1 MYFVALATDYD
12 GTLAE
17 EGRVAP
23 PTLQALQ
30 SLRES
35 GRKLILV
42 TGRELPELRRV
53 FPEIGR
59 FDLVVAENGA
69 LLYEPSTET
78 ETPLGAPPP
87 PAFLD
92 WLKQH
97 RVGPLSVG
105 RSIVATWEPNEKP
118 VLQAIRE
125 LGLELQII
133 FNKGAVMV
141 LPAGVNKASGLAA
154 ALERLKLSPLNVVG
168 IGDAENDHAFLRACG
183 CAVAVANALPMVK
196 DDAEIVTDAPR
207 GAGVAELIGRLVDN
221 DLAETAAATRRQ
233 RVLLAENPDGSPIEV
248 HPQSGS
254 LLIAGSS
261 GGGKSTIAAGLLERL
276 ADGGFQYC
284 VVDPEGDYAGF
295 DGAVTV
301 GDPKT
306 PPRLGE
312 VMELL
317 AQPHQSVVISLTGVE
332 LAERP
337 QFFAQLLPELS
348 RLRAQRGRPHWLLI
362 DEAHH
367 MLPPALANAE
377 VTVPRELA
385 ASILV
390 TVHPDH
396 LAPPA
401 LDAVGLV
408 LTVGA
413 AAVKSLRSLCTRIG
427 EMTPRVDD
435 RPLERSEALLWE
447 RGTAAARRVCTIR
460 PQAERLRHRRKYAE
474 GELGPDKSFY
484 FRGPQGSLN
493 LRAQNLNL
501 FVQIGDG
508 VDDAT
513 WLHHLRAG
521 DYSRWLGDAI
531 GDGELAAEVAAIESD
546 DALDAGES
554 RARIKDAI
562 SRRYTAPA

>member
-30 SLRES
+30 ALRES

-97 RVGPLSVG
+97 GVGPLSVG

-207 GAGVAELIGRLVDN
+207 GAGVAELIGRLVDG
-221 DLAETAAATRRQ
+221 DLADAPAATGRQ
-233 RVLLAENPDGSPIEV
+233 RVELARDPEGSAIDL

-254 LLIAGSS
+254 VLIAGTS
-261 GGGKSTIAAGLLERL
+261 GGGKSTIATGLLERL
-276 ADGGFQYC
+276 AERGFQYC

-295 DGAVTV
+295 DGAITV

-306 PPRLGE
+306 PPRLAE
-312 VMELL
+312 IMELL
-317 AQPHQSVVISLTGVE
+317 AQPEQSVVVTLTGIE
-332 LAERP
+332 LPERP

-348 RLRAQRGRPHWLLI
+348 KLRAQCGRPHWLLI

-367 MLPPALANAE
+367 MLPPALATAE
-377 VTVPRELA
+377 LTLPRELA

-396 LAPPA
+396 VAQPA
-401 LDAVGLV
+401 LDGVRLV

-413 AAVKSLRSLCTRIG
+413 EAGNSLSSFCGRIG
-427 EMTPRVDD
+427 DRAPRIDD
-435 RPLERSEALLWE
+435 RPLERGEALLWE
-447 RGTAAARRVCTIR
+447 RGTNAARRVNTIR
-460 PQAERLRHRRKYAE
+460 PRAERLRHQRKYAE

-508 VDDAT
+508 VDDET